1 MSSEKKLGY
10 KTPHS
15 PFLSKVTFHWIVP
28 LLWRGYREP
37 LELDDLGN
45 LHEKDTSRYHYDQ
58 FLFIYQSYKVSWSTC
73 FGCGSSSVM
82 VIVLSFE
89 EEFSLF
95 VFASSECAMSF
106 FVPKTLGLG
115 RVWSSSFIDEL

>member
-37 LELDDLGN
+37 LELEDLGN

-58 FLFIYQSYKVSWSTC
+58 FLFIYQSYKVSLSQSGRLCSLVGRNGRIPAIGTE
-73 FGCGSSSVM
+73 GKGTIVSS
-82 VIVLSFE
+82 L
-89 EEFSLF
+89 
-95 VFASSECAMSF
+95 
-106 FVPKTLGLG
+106 
-115 RVWSSSFIDEL
+115 R